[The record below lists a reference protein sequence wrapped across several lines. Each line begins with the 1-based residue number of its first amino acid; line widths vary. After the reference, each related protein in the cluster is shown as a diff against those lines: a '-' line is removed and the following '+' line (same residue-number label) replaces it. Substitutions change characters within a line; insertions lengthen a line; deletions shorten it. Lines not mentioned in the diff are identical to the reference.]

1 MIKNISKF
9 CLVGLVAV
17 GITSCDPADFGDTN
31 VNPNAT
37 TTPIAGALLTSAINS
52 VDDVVNATQG
62 QHYVQYLAN
71 SQYTS
76 ADTYQTVE
84 WSYGGWY
91 SGPLM
96 DLNQI
101 IKLNTDED
109 TKDAASAY
117 GSNANQIAVAQILQS
132 FYYMH
137 ITDRWGDIPFSESL
151 QINDG
156 VRQPK
161 FDTQES
167 VYSSILTTLATA
179 QGNISSANPV
189 TGDILFGGDM
199 DMWKKFANTIR
210 LTMALRLSEV
220 DPAKGSAEFNAAMND
235 GVIALDNSENIFYTH
250 LANQDY
256 DNPWED
262 RFETRR
268 DYCVAEPLVDL
279 MQTTANGGVLNNSM
293 DPRLPVYAD
302 PTEASGNNPEYVG
315 MVYGVSEAEAGSISN
330 TVVSFL
336 GSSLREQAAPTY
348 IFTAA
353 QVLFSMAE
361 AAELGWIADDSEQ
374 LYYDGIM
381 ASLEQYGVEDGY
393 ASYISNSWVQ
403 FDAGTAMDQIL
414 SQKYIA
420 NFLNGYE
427 AWSDW
432 RRTGIPALLPA
443 PAAQNESGEIP
454 VRQAYPVFERDLN
467 ADNYD
472 AVVARQGADGLDTKV
487 WWDK

>member
-1 MIKNISKF
+1 MIKNISKY
-9 CLVGLVAV
+9 CIMGMVAV
-17 GITSCDPADFGDTN
+17 GIVSCDPADFGDKN

-37 TTPIAGALLTSAINS
+37 TTPIAGALLTNAINS

-84 WSYGGWY
+84 FDYGGWY
-91 SGPLM
+91 SGPLY
-96 DLNQI
+96 DLQQI
-101 IKLNTDED
+101 IRLNTDEA
-109 TKDAASAY
+109 TKDAAQAY

-132 FYYMH
+132 FYFMH
-137 ITDRWGDIPFSESL
+137 ITDRWGDVPYSEAL
-151 QINDG
+151 LITEG

-167 VYSSILTTLATA
+167 IYNSVLATLATA
-179 QGNISSANPV
+179 SNSITDANPV
-189 TGDILFGGDM
+189 VGDILFGGDM
-199 DMWKKFANTIR
+199 QMWKKFANTLR

-220 DPAKGSAEFNAAMND
+220 DPAKGQSEFNAAMG
-235 GVIALDNSENIFYTH
+235 GVIALDNSENIYYTH
-250 LANQDY
+250 LANQNY
-256 DNPWED
+256 DNPWDD

-268 DYCVAEPLVDL
+268 DYCIAKPLVDR
-279 MQTTANGGVLNNSM
+279 MQTIANDGVLDVAM

-330 TVVSFL
+330 TDVSFL
-336 GSSLREQAAPTY
+336 GSSLRTQDAPTY
-348 IFTAA
+348 IFTSA

-361 AAELGWIADDSEQ
+361 AVELGWISGDAEEY
-374 LYYDGIM
+374 YYDGIM

-393 ASYISNSWVQ
+393 ATYITNSWVQ
-403 FDAGTAMDQIL
+403 FDESKAMEQIL
-414 SQKYIA
+414 TQKWIA
-420 NFLNGYE
+420 NYLNGYE

-432 RRTGIPALLPA
+432 RRTGIPSLDPA
-443 PAAQNESGEIP
+443 SAAQNESGEIP
-454 VRQAYPVFERDLN
+454 VRQAYPTFERDLN
-467 ADNYD
+467 LENYNE
-472 AVVARQGADGLDTKV
+472 VVARQGEDGLDTHV
-487 WWDK
+487 WWDN